1 MGVRCLTSVAGH
13 SSCPAILS
21 RSAGTQHTKSRKHR
35 KYDSYKQ
42 EGSKGDSIA
51 YDQFLSTRR
60 YHERERE
67 TDEKQNLLFCAFF
80 FLAYHST
87 PNSLFLIIFPFLP
100 SLGLFSGLSCS
111 TQRHIA
117 CYSPSSLHPSLDLTF
132 TAWSQHSSPAC
143 PPIPTAR
150 QSARLPL
157 KLTPHHHSTMPH
169 PLTTA
174 RACMPSSQLG

>member
-1 MGVRCLTSVAGH
+1 VL
-13 SSCPAILS
+13 
-21 RSAGTQHTKSRKHR
+21 
-35 KYDSYKQ
+35 
-42 EGSKGDSIA
+42 
-51 YDQFLSTRR
+51 
-60 YHERERE
+60 
-67 TDEKQNLLFCAFF
+67 

-87 PNSLFLIIFPFLP
+87 PNSLFLIILPFLP

-132 TAWSQHSSPAC
+132 TAWSQHSSPVC

-174 RACMPSSQLG
+174 RASMPPSQLGWLYLPTLSVSAYPPVCPPALPPPTQHFLPPQAKKWATDRFKMWRKLLLGTAVF